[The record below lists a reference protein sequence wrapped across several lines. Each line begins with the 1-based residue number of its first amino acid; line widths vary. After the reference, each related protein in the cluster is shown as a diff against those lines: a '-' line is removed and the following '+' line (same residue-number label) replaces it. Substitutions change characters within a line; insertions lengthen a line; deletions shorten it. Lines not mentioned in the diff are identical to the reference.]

1 MDGTTGEREIVLLSL
16 SLSLSLS
23 LLSWEGR
30 AERRA
35 IGAN

>member
-1 MDGTTGEREIVLLSL
+1 MDGTTGEREIVLL